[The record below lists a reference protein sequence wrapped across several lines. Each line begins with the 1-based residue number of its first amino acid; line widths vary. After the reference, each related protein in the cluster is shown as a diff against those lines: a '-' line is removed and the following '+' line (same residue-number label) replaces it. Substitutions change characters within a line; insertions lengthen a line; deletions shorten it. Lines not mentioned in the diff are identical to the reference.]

1 MWPGRVLVERRT
13 IVAKENHS
21 LGVDMRS
28 KRIGGGG
35 AQIGVLGTVP
45 KGWGGNALAVVEAL
59 AKLLTAEK

>member
-1 MWPGRVLVERRT
+1 
-13 IVAKENHS
+13 
-21 LGVDMRS
+21 MRS